1 MAVTITKDNKVSMT
15 RGDSWEVPLFLNKGT
30 AMKPLRYY
38 LQDEDKVYLAIME
51 PNQPFEQAIVKKVF
65 TNKNINRN
73 GDVVVRIEPEDTACL
88 KPGKYFYQIKAKFI
102 KNVHT
107 LEQPLVVEK
116 TSTLLQGSELL
127 LGSRICGTDVAT
139 LAKGN
144 TYYITKKDLFLEV
157 HDVLSV
163 GSKIVAG
170 SILNDEVIQTDFDV
184 NTVVQKTEFIIQE

>member
-1 MAVTITKDNKVSMT
+1 M
-15 RGDSWEVPLFLNKGT
+15 L
-30 AMKPLRYY
+30 
-38 LQDEDKVYLAIME
+38 
-51 PNQPFEQAIVKKVF
+51 
-65 TNKNINRN
+65 
-73 GDVVVRIEPEDTACL
+73 
-88 KPGKYFYQIKAKFI
+88 
-102 KNVHT
+102 
-107 LEQPLVVEK
+107 EK

-144 TYYITKKDLFLEV
+144 TYYITKKDLLLEV